1 MPWDERI
8 GRRLRLKDLYTLQII
23 AEAGSMAKAS
33 RRLSLSQ
40 PAISKAIADMEH
52 SIGTSLLD
60 RSSRG
65 VELTASGQLLIA
77 RSRIVFDELREG
89 IKEIQ
94 HASDPTRGEIRIGTT
109 EPITG
114 FLAEVISGMSQ
125 AYPQIT
131 YQVIV
136 SDTTTLVR
144 NLRER
149 NLDIVI
155 TRWTADAVA
164 DDLVAEVLLKAPLAV
179 LADRRHPMVKRK
191 KLALADIMDEA
202 WTLSP
207 ADSFLGRVVSDVF
220 RRKKLPLPSAVVTS
234 LSINMRLNLLASGR
248 FLTMLPARMVHQRA
262 YRSWLRALDIDL
274 PESADP
280 IASITAKKRGVGGPL
295 RLFQAACRQANR
307 SI

>member
-94 HASDPTRGEIRIGTT
+94 HPSDPPRGELRIGTT

-114 FLAEVISGMSQ
+114 QPGKVVELAAQSFGLTDTERGSVLQ
-125 AYPQIT
+125 HLL
-131 YQVIV
+131 
-136 SDTTTLVR
+136 SDDDLSR
-144 NLRER
+144 YGLLNA
-149 NLDIVI
+149 I
-155 TRWTADAVA
+155 TRTGEAAKSYDRAVE
-164 DDLVAEVLLKAPLAV
+164 LQTLGSEVL
-179 LADRRHPMVKRK
+179 R
-191 KLALADIMDEA
+191 
-202 WTLSP
+202 
-207 ADSFLGRVVSDVF
+207 
-220 RRKKLPLPSAVVTS
+220 LPSSAWQ
-234 LSINMRLNLLASGR
+234 RL
-248 FLTMLPARMVHQRA
+248 
-262 YRSWLRALDIDL
+262 
-274 PESADP
+274 
-280 IASITAKKRGVGGPL
+280 
-295 RLFQAACRQANR
+295 AAAA
-307 SI
+307 

>member
-114 FLAEVISGMSQ
+114 YKSPSLISTDPRLSMNSSILA
-125 AYPQIT
+125 
-131 YQVIV
+131 
-136 SDTTTLVR
+136 
-144 NLRER
+144 
-149 NLDIVI
+149 
-155 TRWTADAVA
+155 
-164 DDLVAEVLLKAPLAV
+164 
-179 LADRRHPMVKRK
+179 
-191 KLALADIMDEA
+191 
-202 WTLSP
+202 
-207 ADSFLGRVVSDVF
+207 
-220 RRKKLPLPSAVVTS
+220 
-234 LSINMRLNLLASGR
+234 
-248 FLTMLPARMVHQRA
+248 
-262 YRSWLRALDIDL
+262 
-274 PESADP
+274 
-280 IASITAKKRGVGGPL
+280 
-295 RLFQAACRQANR
+295 
-307 SI
+307 